1 MSIHQDA
8 HRWLFSATPL
18 SLDQLALFDPDSG
31 VVVCGDWLAGGR
43 VERAFCS
50 GIAAAGCLLRHLLR
64 HTGIPLGKERLT
76 AQLVKQ

>member
-18 SLDQLALFDPDSG
+18 SSNRLVLFDPDSG

-43 VERAFCS
+43 VEGTLCS
-50 GIAAAGCLLRHLLR
+50 DIAAAGYLLCY
-64 HTGIPLGKERLT
+64 TGIPLGKERSK

>member
-18 SLDQLALFDPDSG
+18 SIDRLMLFDPDSG

-43 VERAFCS
+43 VEGAFCS

-64 HTGIPLGKERLT
+64 HKGIPLGKERST

>member
-43 VERAFCS
+43 VEGAFCS

-64 HTGIPLGKERLT
+64 HKGIPLGKERSK